1 MIWHRH
7 HSSSWDIAGG
17 NNKPVSLAHVKEF
30 SAWGVKLHRVPCGS
44 AYAWTVIIAITLIIK
59 MPERRE
65 WRGSRGRKRKKSD
78 GRWAGGQSGEGRR
91 KKGMPGIMHFVQQV
105 YSLEVRCHRS
115 FCNARTHKHPAQQLW
130 GWLVAPGVRVRA
142 LSLQAVIS

>member
-30 SAWGVKLHRVPCGS
+30 SAWGVKLHRLPCGS

-65 WRGSRGRKRKKSD
+65 WRGSRGRKRQKSD
-78 GRWAGGQSGEGRR
+78 GRWAGTVGGGGRQAGGCVSYSRCPGSTSDVVGAAATWTCTNRRHKSFEG
-91 KKGMPGIMHFVQQV
+91 GWW
-105 YSLEVRCHRS
+105 LCACLRS
-115 FCNARTHKHPAQQLW
+115 RFEPW
-130 GWLVAPGVRVRA
+130 YPRA
-142 LSLQAVIS
+142 V